1 MLKNI
6 PLIIGS
12 ELLKILSE
20 MGHGDEIVIADGNF
34 PAASKAQR
42 LVRMDG
48 HNASEILESI
58 LKLFPLD
65 QYVEKPVGLMQVM
78 KGDNY
83 IPTIW
88 EDFRK
93 IIIESKEY
101 FNDFDYIEKFEFY
114 RRAEKSYAI
123 IASSEI
129 ALYANIILKKG
140 VITF

>member
-6 PLIIGS
+6 PPIIGAD
-12 ELLKILSE
+12 LLKILSE

-34 PAASKAQR
+34 PAASKAKR
-42 LVRMDG
+42 LIRMDG
-48 HNASEILESI
+48 HNAPDILEAI

-65 QYVEKPVGLMQVM
+65 IYVDKPVGLMQVM

-83 IPTIW
+83 VPVIW

-114 RRAEKSYAI
+114 RRAENAFAI
-123 IASSEI
+123 IASSEM

-140 VITF
+140 VITL